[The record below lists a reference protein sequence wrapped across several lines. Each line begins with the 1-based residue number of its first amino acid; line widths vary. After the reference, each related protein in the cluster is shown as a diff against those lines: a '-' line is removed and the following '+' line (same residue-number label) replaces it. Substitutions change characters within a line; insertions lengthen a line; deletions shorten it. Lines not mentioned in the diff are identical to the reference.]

1 LFACVSHS
9 VAGPLTM
16 TALFLGVSIGLMETR
31 QAQRKGYDNIQYA
44 FLYHPLHFG
53 PISLMRKS
61 GAL

>member
-1 LFACVSHS
+1 
-9 VAGPLTM
+9 M